1 MNNFLFGSVQDPKTK
16 ANGQGGEGEIKD
28 FDPNEESLTEGG
40 EYMDDA
46 LRMVEQPFGSN
57 I

>member
-1 MNNFLFGSVQDPKTK
+1 MNNFLFGSVLDPKTT
-16 ANGQGGEGEIKD
+16 ANGQDGEEVIKD
-28 FDPNEESLTEGG
+28 FDPNEESLTEGS

-46 LRMVEQPFGSN
+46 LRMVEQPLSSD